1 MNEKLKSESVDQL
14 FKGILELQTI
24 DECYSFFED
33 LCTIGELVSMSQRF
47 EVAKMLK
54 EGQTYL
60 AISAKTGASTATISR
75 ADEQCQALYGCT
87 KEDVL
92 QFPPSGL
99 DAGDSFI
106 AKENKKKTAAWAWV
120 LASPV
125 LGGIALIYFLVWG
138 RKKDEEE

>member
-75 ADEQCQALYGCT
+75 VNRSLNYGCDGYEMIFNRLSD
-87 KEDVL
+87 KEK
-92 QFPPSGL
+92 G
-99 DAGDSFI
+99 
-106 AKENKKKTAAWAWV
+106 K
-120 LASPV
+120 
-125 LGGIALIYFLVWG
+125 
-138 RKKDEEE
+138 